1 MTDKLPSDERVVS
14 RSVLRREAVQKG
26 EPMPTFVESDERLA
40 RDERDR
46 FTLKEYLDA
55 IAQESTPPHLMS
67 ESISM
72 GVIRGLIAQALR
84 KLSEESSAVALAKAG
99 MRDAAAKA
107 CDKSEAHHL
116 KKFRAA
122 VDDDDSS
129 PVEEDSEK
137 AMEVASRELAETIRA
152 LPDAAADEALARFK
166 ADAVR
171 EALERFKLLS
181 VAWRAKVEEGTMP
194 TNKEIGYLN
203 CADQIDSLIAELEKE
218 N

>member
-1 MTDKLPSDERVVS
+1 MTDKLPSDERVE
-14 RSVLRREAVQKG
+14 RAA
-26 EPMPTFVESDERLA
+26 RLA
-40 RDERDR
+40 FDLAEHFETTDGHAPWATVARWVLAR
-46 FTLKEYLDA
+46 
-55 IAQESTPPHLMS
+55 
-67 ESISM
+67 
-72 GVIRGLIAQALR
+72 
-84 KLSEESSAVALAKAG
+84 ESSAVALAKAG
-99 MRDAAAKA
+99 MREAAAQLS
-107 CDKSEAHHL
+107 DY
-116 KKFRAA
+116 
-122 VDDDDSS
+122 
-129 PVEEDSEK
+129 
-137 AMEVASRELAETIRA
+137 ASTDLDLGWDIAGAIRA